1 MVKKSQNLVNVVC
14 EQPLTRGKP
23 SIIATQGGLHKEL
36 AGGLKKPR
44 TRPPFSYEYT
54 LLHKVTLAI
63 SFEFI
68 NVRNHDRLLKTR
80 PLWHYRLWSFQ
91 GRGTKLERF
100 LHNNQHAQ
108 RKLLNFENWTNGE
121 PQ

>member
-1 MVKKSQNLVNVVC
+1 MDGSL
-14 EQPLTRGKP
+14 PDTRGKP

-54 LLHKVTLAI
+54 LLHKVTLPI

-68 NVRNHDRLLKTR
+68 SVAL
-80 PLWHYRLWSFQ
+80 
-91 GRGTKLERF
+91 
-100 LHNNQHAQ
+100 QHRTPKKKMKYESVA
-108 RKLLNFENWTNGE
+108 L
-121 PQ
+121 